1 MKKEKQKYINSICT
15 YVYKKAME
23 EYESFNYISCGQ
35 LRSCSAEVLETEN
48 YFLLR
53 SYNTIVGVMNKRTR
67 ELIDVLRFVY
77 GYTATSAQHISKFG
91 QDYFETKRYTYR
103 NVQG

>member
-1 MKKEKQKYINSICT
+1 MKKEKQEYTNSICT

-23 EYESFNYISCGQ
+23 EYSHNYINCGQ
-35 LRSCSAEVLETEN
+35 LRSCSADVIETEN

-53 SYNTIVGVMNKRTR
+53 SYNTVIGVMNKRSR

-77 GYTATSAQHISKFG
+77 GYTATSAQHIAKFG
-91 QDYFETKRYTYR
+91 IDYNETKRYTYR
-103 NVQG
+103 DV

>member
-1 MKKEKQKYINSICT
+1 MKKEKQEYINSICT
-15 YVYKKAME
+15 DVYEKAMK
-23 EYESFNYISCGQ
+23 EYENSYLNCGR

-53 SYNTIVGVMNKRTR
+53 SYNTIVGVMNKRSR

-77 GYTATSAQHISKFG
+77 GYTATSAQHIAKFG
-91 QDYFETKRYTYR
+91 DDYYETKRYTYR
-103 NVQG
+103 NV

>member
-1 MKKEKQKYINSICT
+1 MKKEKQEYINSICT

-23 EYESFNYISCGQ
+23 EYESHNYINCGQ

-53 SYNTIVGVMNKRTR
+53 SYNTIVGVMSKRTR

-77 GYTATSAQHISKFG
+77 GYTAKSAQHITKFG
-91 QDYFETKRYTYR
+91 NDYNETKRYTYR
-103 NVQG
+103 NV

>member
-1 MKKEKQKYINSICT
+1 MKKDDQKYINSICT
-15 YVYKKAME
+15 YVYAKAMK
-23 EYESFNYISCGQ
+23 EYENSYLDCGR

-48 YFLLR
+48 FFLLR
-53 SYNTIVGVMNKRTR
+53 SYNTIVGIMDKRSR

-77 GYTATSAQHISKFG
+77 GYTCTSAQHLAKFG
-91 QDYFETKRYTYR
+91 YDYHETKRYTYR

>member
-1 MKKEKQKYINSICT
+1 MKKEDQKYINSICT
-15 YVYKKAME
+15 YVYSKAME
-23 EYESFNYISCGQ
+23 EYESRNYINCGQ

-53 SYNTIVGVMNKRTR
+53 SYNTIVGVMNKRSR

-77 GYTATSAQHISKFG
+77 GYTATSAQHMAKFG
-91 QDYFETKRYTYR
+91 HDYYETKRYTYR
-103 NVQG
+103 NV